1 MALLGAALGASAY
14 EQSAERG
21 AVVVVTNAVVRFGPL
36 DEASV
41 AFQLRDGSEV
51 AVTGEKDT
59 GQAKNSPG
67 QGWYQIEDSARRSGW
82 LKADQVQ
89 LVR

>member
-14 EQSAERG
+14 QLTSERG

-36 DEASV
+36 EEASV

-51 AVTGEKDT
+51 VVTGEKDIAAEK
-59 GQAKNSPG
+59 GAK
-67 QGWYQIEDSARRSGW
+67 GWYQIEDSARRSGW
-82 LKADQVQ
+82 VKADQVE